1 MRCLNIILQMPML
14 ELTDMMK
21 EQHRHLC
28 VNFLIEKFGL
38 TLASPM
44 MPAAA
49 AVTNEYVA
57 IGMREILEWFI

>member
-1 MRCLNIILQMPML
+1 
-14 ELTDMMK
+14 MMK